1 MNDRVEMPDVGYPE
15 NPTVTTVIKSL
26 KRCNEKQDS
35 YESCKE
41 CAYYKDNVCHR
52 VRLIDHAVLFLEMY
66 KNSLDEKELKN
77 SSDYFR
83 KYREEKG
90 EIAKRDNRI
99 HDLEQQVKAL
109 KTNAYQVGYNEG
121 ADKVQSDWDDSRR
134 WDNYIGM

>member
-1 MNDRVEMPDVGYPE
+1 MNDRVGMPDVGYPE

-41 CAYYKDNVCHR
+41 CAYYKDKVCHR

>member
-1 MNDRVEMPDVGYPE
+1 MNVSIPKVPYPE
-15 NPTVTTVIKSL
+15 NPTVTTVI
-26 KRCNEKQDS
+26 
-35 YESCKE
+35 ESMKNCLSRKNSFEPCKE
-41 CAYYKDNVCHR
+41 CAYYGHNVCNR
-52 VRLIDHAVLFLEMY
+52 DMMMDHAVSFLEMY

-90 EIAKRDNRI
+90 EIAKRDERI
-99 HDLEQQVKAL
+99 HDLERQVKAL